1 MCGSP
6 GRLVSTGGEHHA
18 LAGHAKGTAM
28 PRQIRIF
35 LVDDSVATRKMLM
48 RSLDDTG
55 LADFSFVE
63 ACDGVD
69 ALEKYRPGELDLL
82 LVDMEMPRM
91 DGIELLRTLRRKHRR
106 CPPAVIITSEMGR
119 ERMMAVVNEA
129 GADALLLKPLNA
141 DRLKRGLKRLIE
153 GIPDPAGPW
162 TVPHGDVVGDA
173 LKRVM
178 RSVCDAELETTT
190 EPFAT
195 TAGNVVFSMIS
206 IYGEV
211 QWTISVGY
219 EESAAVGVAS
229 RLAGEKISFDSEDLG
244 DAIGEITN
252 MVAGEIK
259 RALINRN
266 MQVQISLPTVL
277 AATEIRWLV
286 HSAQSVSNDQV
297 RYATPFGKMR
307 IALTVGQGVEVVL

>member
-1 MCGSP
+1 M
-6 GRLVSTGGEHHA
+6 
-18 LAGHAKGTAM
+18 KGAVM
-28 PRQIRIF
+28 PRQIRIL

-48 RSLDDTG
+48 RSLTDTG
-55 LADFSFVE
+55 LADFRFME
-63 ACDGVD
+63 ANDGVD
-69 ALEKYRPGELDLL
+69 ALEKYRPGQLDLL
-82 LVDMEMPRM
+82 MVDMEMPRM
-91 DGIELLRTLRRKHRR
+91 DGIEFLRTLRRKYPH
-106 CPPAVIITSEMGR
+106 CPPAVIVTSEMGR

-129 GADALLLKPLNA
+129 GADALLLKPLNV

-153 GIPDPAGPW
+153 SIPDPTGPW

-178 RSVCDAELETTT
+178 RSVCDVELETTD
-190 EPFAT
+190 EPFGAT
-195 TAGNVVFSMIS
+195 MGNVVFSMIS

-219 EESAAVGVAS
+219 EEDAAVGVAS
-229 RLAGEKISFDSEDLG
+229 RLAGEQIPFDSEDLG

-259 RALINRN
+259 RALLNRN

-286 HSAQSVSNDQV
+286 HSAQNVSHDLV
-297 RYATPFGKMR
+297 RYSSPVGKMR

>member
-1 MCGSP
+1 
-6 GRLVSTGGEHHA
+6 
-18 LAGHAKGTAM
+18 M
-28 PRQIRIF
+28 PRKIRVF

-48 RSLDDTG
+48 RTLSDTG

-63 ACDGVD
+63 ASDGID

-91 DGIELLRTLRRKHRR
+91 DGIEFLRALRRKNLR
-106 CPPAVIITSEMGR
+106 CPPAVIVTSEMSR
-119 ERMMAVVNEA
+119 ERMMSVVNDSR
-129 GADALLLKPLNA
+129 ADALLLKPLNSE
-141 DRLKRGLKRLIE
+141 RLKRGLKQLIE

-178 RSVCDAELETTT
+178 HSVCEVDLETTD
-190 EPFAT
+190 EPFGT
-195 TAGNVVFSMIS
+195 TVGNVVFSMIS

-211 QWTISVGY
+211 QWTVSVGY
-219 EESAAVGVAS
+219 EEGAAVGVAS

-286 HSAQSVSNDQV
+286 HSTQGVSHDQV
-297 RYATPFGKMR
+297 RYSTPFGKMR
-307 IALTVGQGVEVVL
+307 IALTVGQGVEIVL